1 MAVLYNANEI
11 LKRTGQSGAG
21 TKVINGGALPTEA
34 QTAVINGARPAQTNE
49 IAKPITQ
56 TAATGPNI
64 INGGAVP
71 TALKTAVINGQRPA
85 QTNEIAKA
93 LPATEQQS
101 TGPKIIN
108 GGSVADYQRQ
118 TFIPA
123 ENIASFISQYQQ
135 NAPAQSGYTP
145 SDAVLAAQAYLQQQ
159 IAGKPGA
166 YSSKYGAQLDSLLN
180 EMMNRPAFTYDAR
193 NDPIYNIYK
202 DMYIQNG
209 RRAMQDTMG
218 NAAALTGGYG
228 SSYAQSAG
236 QQMYNQYMENL
247 NSVVPQLQQQAYQRY
262 SDEGDR
268 MAQNFQMMNQL
279 ENQNYTQYRD
289 SVGDWQLERQLAQQA
304 ALQAEQMDRQQ
315 YQYDTTFR
323 ENQRQFNSNDAYRQ
337 AQLAEQIRQ
346 ANLDEAYR
354 RMSFDESVRQY
365 NQNFAENVRQADLDE
380 AYRQAQAA
388 EAIRQWN
395 ANFNENVRQA
405 DLDEAYRQQQAAEA
419 VRQYNQNFAENV
431 RQADLDEA
439 YRQQQFAENV
449 RQADLD
455 EAYRQQTFNENVRQA
470 DLDEAY
476 RQAQLAESI
485 RQWNATF
492 GEDTRQYDEN
502 LAEKIREFDLAHGLD
517 QANFDLTVRKYE
529 DALAQQGSGG
539 SSGGNTQGNTKKDE
553 TPAATQNT
561 ETAKQIQDVVQ
572 QFIKYVPSEE
582 KYNAR
587 KNKNG
592 TYDDYIASTVTS
604 FLRDGRLTN
613 NEALAVLDYY
623 IGRK

>member
-1 MAVLYNANEI
+1 M
-11 LKRTGQSGAG
+11 
-21 TKVINGGALPTEA
+21 
-34 QTAVINGARPAQTNE
+34 
-49 IAKPITQ
+49 
-56 TAATGPNI
+56 
-64 INGGAVP
+64 
-71 TALKTAVINGQRPA
+71 
-85 QTNEIAKA
+85 
-93 LPATEQQS
+93 
-101 TGPKIIN
+101 
-108 GGSVADYQRQ
+108 ADYQRQ

-123 ENIASFISQYQQ
+123 ENISSFISQYQQ

-405 DLDEAYRQQQAAEA
+405 DLDK
-419 VRQYNQNFAENV
+419 
-431 RQADLDEA
+431 
-439 YRQQQFAENV
+439 
-449 RQADLD
+449 
-455 EAYRQQTFNENVRQA
+455 AYRQQTFAEGVRQA

-529 DALAQQGSGG
+529 DALAQQQAAASGG
-539 SSGGNTQGNTKKDE
+539 YTSGGDTKGNNDKGNNQPQQNAEDVKHNAQVFIAGLRTKAE
-553 TPAATQNT
+553 YLRQNRGKT
-561 ETAKQIQDVVQ
+561 SAD
-572 QFIKYVPSEE
+572 
-582 KYNAR
+582 
-587 KNKNG
+587 
-592 TYDDYIASTVTS
+592 YDDYVADKIDTAFTS
-604 FLRDGRLTN
+604 GKLSQA
-613 NEALAVLDYY
+613 EALYALDYY
-623 IGRK
+623 AARNKK